1 MSIADRGDAAMMRN
15 YPPRPLALVRG
26 EGCWVWDDAGKRYLD
41 LVAGIAVVTLGHGH
55 PAPARALAEQAAVL
69 GHVSNL
75 YWSEP
80 AVALAERLCALSGLD
95 RAFFCNSGAEANE
108 AAIKLARR
116 HGRAVG
122 GDAKHEIVSL
132 EGAFHGRTLGALA
145 ATWGEAKQAPFRPL
159 PEGFRHVP
167 RNDVAALRA
176 IVGPQTAAVLL
187 EPIQGEGGV
196 DVVDPAFIAAA
207 REACD
212 AVDALLVFDEVQ
224 TGIGRTGAWFAFQ
237 HGPIRPDV
245 LTLAK
250 GLASGLPIG
259 AVLSR
264 ELGDAGFQPGDHGTT
279 YGGSPAIAA
288 GALATLQ
295 AVEAEGLLA
304 NAVAMGDRLAA
315 GLRALPGVADVRG
328 AGLMRAVELRDGH
341 AAGVMA
347 DLRAR
352 GVLVN
357 AVTPTALRLIP
368 PLVIDAE
375 QIDLAVATLA
385 DVLAARS

>member
-1 MSIADRGDAAMMRN
+1 MSIGERGDARMMRN

-26 EGCWVWDDAGKRYLD
+26 EGCWVWDEGGNRYLD

-122 GDAKHEIVSL
+122 GDGKHVIVAL

-167 RNDVAALRA
+167 RNDVDALRA
-176 IVGPQTAAVLL
+176 AVGPDTAAVLL

-196 DVVDPAFIAAA
+196 DVVDAAFLAAA

-212 AVDALLVFDEVQ
+212 AVGALLVLDEVQ
-224 TGIGRTGAWFAFQ
+224 TGIGRTGAWFAYQ
-237 HGPIRPDV
+237 HGAVRPDV

-259 AVLSR
+259 AVLCR
-264 ELGDAGFQPGDHGTT
+264 DLGDAGFQPGDHGTT

-288 GALATLQ
+288 GALATLG
-295 AVEAEGLLA
+295 AVEDEGLIA
-304 NAVAMGDRLAA
+304 NAAAMGERLAD
-315 GLRALPGVADVRG
+315 GLRALPGVAEVRG
-328 AGLMRAVELRDGH
+328 AGLMRAVELRDGD
-341 AAGVMA
+341 AAGVMV

-368 PLVIDAE
+368 PLVIDAD
-375 QIDLAVATLA
+375 QVDLAVATLA